1 MEGNNKYHPSDAAF
15 APLTYNQL
23 VLFSLTL
30 QTTTIFL
37 DIRIKEKPCD
47 NKNDSLKADRYFYF
61 LFFRDY
67 KDQRFLNP

>member
-1 MEGNNKYHPSDAAF
+1 MFQLSQKKKMEGNNKYHPSDAAF

-37 DIRIKEKPCD
+37 D
-47 NKNDSLKADRYFYF
+47 SLKADRYFYF
-61 LFFRDY
+61 FYFFVITKI
-67 KDQRFLNP
+67 KDF

>member
-47 NKNDSLKADRYFYF
+47 NKK
-61 LFFRDY
+61 
-67 KDQRFLNP
+67 